1 MKKKLVLVA
10 APPAC
15 GKTYVSE
22 LLAKSLKT
30 CAYFDKDDLTP
41 LLRRVFA
48 LQGKEVDMDGEFYLQ
63 SLRDVEYETITKLAL
78 SALRFENTV
87 ILNAP
92 FGKEVRDYKYINR
105 SICIIFLYM
114 H

>member
-1 MKKKLVLVA
+1 M
-10 APPAC
+10 
-15 GKTYVSE
+15 
-22 LLAKSLKT
+22 
-30 CAYFDKDDLTP
+30 
-41 LLRRVFA
+41 
-48 LQGKEVDMDGEFYLQ
+48 DMDGEFYLQ